1 MKISLFETESEV
13 LQYLRAIPGLEE
25 IRPGVFRG
33 TGVYSLQ
40 KGEYARPTYSPVK
53 MMGGWGIKKEYY
65 FRGVPFAPVESRM
78 ITWVP
83 ES

>member
-13 LQYLRAIPGLEE
+13 LQYLRSFPELEE
-25 IRPGVFRG
+25 IRSGVFQV
-33 TGVYSLQ
+33 TGEYLFAD
-40 KGEYARPTYSPVK
+40 GEYARPTYSPVK
-53 MMGGWGIKKEYY
+53 MLGGWGIKKEYY

-78 ITWVP
+78 ERIT